1 MTRRRDLISITSSSL
16 LIHAAS
22 ISCLRL
28 LPLLFSAE
36 EEEAAAAAAEED
48 EDEEEARKP
57 THRRVFMYSRMY
69 FVSVF
74 CISYF
79 RISLRIRIC
88 FVFIHYL
95 LLFSPFFEILFFK
108 CG

>member
-36 EEEAAAAAAEED
+36 EEEAAAEED